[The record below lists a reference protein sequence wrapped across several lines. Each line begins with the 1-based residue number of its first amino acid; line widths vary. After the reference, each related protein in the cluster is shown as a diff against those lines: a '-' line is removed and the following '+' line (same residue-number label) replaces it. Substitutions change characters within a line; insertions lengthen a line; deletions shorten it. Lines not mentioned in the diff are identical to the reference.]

1 MKPSS
6 KTLSREQ
13 VSLLVML
20 SPTSLFLG
28 VFFLIPLMIMLTYSF
43 LEPGLY
49 GGVEWSFYHWNYGR
63 ILGWADGFYEEFDI
77 VYLEILFR
85 SIGLAAATVICSL
98 VVCYPVAFW
107 ISRLSPK
114 MKSLFILLITLPF
127 FSSMIVRLYAWILIL
142 RDSGF
147 ANQFLEWTG
156 VISEPM
162 SIMYSG
168 TAVIIGMVYIFVP
181 FMFLPIYSSVEKLDT
196 RLIQASEDLGATPFT
211 TFRRVIFP
219 MTLPGIMAG
228 SVLVFIPSLGNFV
241 IPELFGGAKVLM
253 IGNMVEQQFL
263 YARNWPF
270 GAALSMII
278 TLFMLILLSVF
289 FYRINRS
296 PANQ

>member
-1 MKPSS
+1 MKLSS
-6 KTLSREQ
+6 RTLSRQ
-13 VSLLVML
+13 QLSLLVML

-28 VFFLIPLMIMLTYSF
+28 VFFLIPLTIMLTYSF

-77 VYLEILFR
+77 VYLEILLR
-85 SIGLAAATVICSL
+85 SIGLAAATVICAL

-107 ISRLSPK
+107 ISRLSPR

-147 ANQFLEWTG
+147 ANQLLEWTG
-156 VISEPM
+156 FIEEPL

-181 FMFLPIYSSVEKLDT
+181 FMFLPIYASVEKLDT
-196 RLIQASEDLGATPFT
+196 KLLQASEDLGATPFT

-278 TLFMLILLSVF
+278 TLFMLVLLSVF

-296 PANQ
+296 PATQ

>member
-1 MKPSS
+1 MSS
-6 KTLSREQ
+6 TKTLSREQ

-28 VFFLIPLMIMLTYSF
+28 VFFLIPSMIMLTYSF

-77 VYLEILFR
+77 VYLEILLR
-85 SIGLAAATVICSL
+85 SIGLAAATVVCSL

-107 ISRLSPK
+107 ISSLSPR

-156 VISEPM
+156 LISEPLN
-162 SIMYSG
+162 IMYSG

-181 FMFLPIYSSVEKLDT
+181 FMFLPIYSSVEKLDQ
-196 RLIQASEDLGATPFT
+196 RLIQASQDLGATPFT

-278 TLFMLILLSVF
+278 TLFMLVLLSVF

>member
-20 SPTSLFLG
+20 SPTSIFLG

-77 VYLEILFR
+77 VYLEILLR

-107 ISRLSPK
+107 ISGLSPK

-156 VISEPM
+156 VISEPL

-211 TFRRVIFP
+211 TFRKVIFP
-219 MTLPGIMAG
+219 LTLPGIMAG

-278 TLFMLILLSVF
+278 TLFMLVLLSVF